1 MAASTSESASTGS
14 VTSMFRPL
22 KREET
27 LSIALFSWLIFAFS
41 VCRGSPVTKGVAKE
55 VVVAMGRGGWGRQ
68 ISGTIAPA
76 LYPFHGEEG
85 QGETCTVPK
94 ISLLRRPRRS
104 IR

>member
-1 MAASTSESASTGS
+1 MAKCTLERWKEKR
-14 VTSMFRPL
+14 FRN
-22 KREET
+22 
-27 LSIALFSWLIFAFS
+27 
-41 VCRGSPVTKGVAKE
+41 GSPVTKGVAKE